1 MFKGLIRYIMLK
13 MGKKRPVRRK
23 PLYDAHDP
31 RRIVRQRNNRIY
43 RKALKQHQQ
52 AENHID

>member
-1 MFKGLIRYIMLK
+1 MFKGLIQYIKFK
-13 MGKKRPVRRK
+13 MGKKRPLRRK

-31 RRIVRQRNNRIY
+31 RCIVRQRQNRIY